1 MEKEALLIGFV
12 ILILSIFFDSEI
24 LNWISLIKNNFLNI
38 LMAIITSAA
47 FLIIVYLFYA
57 YLLKKPNKILLLGL
71 IGIVTYLLGFVLKL
85 MVMRERPDIADFVLS
100 DYSFPSNHAML
111 LFSPLAMMNH
121 EFPNLKWMFLIIA
134 LLVIFS
140 RIYFGVHYLSDVIGG
155 GLIGYGIGWAMFNK
169 IRLKEVLGWKIS
181 GKRN

>member
-12 ILILSIFFDSEI
+12 VLILSIFFDSEI
-24 LNWISLIKNNFLNI
+24 LNWIGLIKNNFFNT

-85 MVMRERPDIADFVLS
+85 VVMRERPDVADFVLS

-111 LFSPLAMMNH
+111 SFSPLAMMNH

-155 GLIGYGIGWAMFNK
+155 GLIGFGIGWAMFNK
-169 IRLKEVLGWKIS
+169 IRLREVLGWKIS

>member
-12 ILILSIFFDSEI
+12 VLILSIFFDSEI
-24 LNWISLIKNNFLNI
+24 LNWIGLIKNNFFNT

-85 MVMRERPDIADFVLS
+85 VVMRERPDVADFVLS

-111 LFSPLAMMNH
+111 SFSPLAMMNH

-140 RIYFGVHYLSDVIGG
+140 RVYFGVHYLSDVIGG
-155 GLIGYGIGWAMFNK
+155 GLIGFGIGWAMFNK
-169 IRLKEVLGWKIS
+169 IRLREVLGWKIS